1 MQAEAAAAP
10 GQHLRFEYNPYR
22 KLITT
27 SIIEGEILPK
37 RVLTALAQE

>member
-10 GQHLRFEYNPYR
+10 GQHLRYNPYR